1 MVDKTTL
8 ETIFLN
14 ISAAGYKKPTL
25 RADGFIFKLAPVH
38 GANPG
43 AVYITREADGEYLGK
58 LHHGKLK
65 LLRAY
70 LSEEPAIEQIAAQP
84 QDAALR
90 YGRRTGNCACCGRHL
105 DNAQSVELGI
115 GPICAEKFGWLAGML
130 APQDLPD
137 DSLDDIDWSI
147 L

>member
-1 MVDKTTL
+1 MTDKTQL
-8 ETIFLN
+8 EILFLN

-25 RADGFIFKLAPVH
+25 RADGFVFKLAPVH

-43 AVYITREADGEYLGK
+43 AVYITRATDGEYLGK

-70 LSEEPAIEQIAAQP
+70 LAEEPAIESIADKP
-84 QDAALR
+84 QDAAIR
-90 YGRRTGNCACCGRHL
+90 YGRKTGSCALCGRHL
-105 DNAQSVELGI
+105 DNKQSVELGI

-137 DSLDDIDWSI
+137 DNLDDIDWDT